1 MKRLTEKELAERFRV
16 STRTVQKWR
25 TKGVGP
31 AFIVIGQHTVLYRE
45 EDVLAYERAKRQG
58 GESLPEPEGWRN
70 AMKRAAACLTT
81 VAKWQHVKPEAK
93 ATVTTIRDE
102 LRTLL
107 TEH

>member
-1 MKRLTEKELAERFRV
+1 MRRLTEKELSERWNI

-31 AFIVIGQHTVLYRE
+31 AFIVIGQHTILYRE

-58 GESLPEPEGWRN
+58 GEQIPEPDGWRN

-81 VAKWQHVKPEAK
+81 VSKWQSIKPEARD
-93 ATVTTIRDE
+93 TVIGIRDE

-107 TEH
+107 GDG